1 MKKLIIAVL
10 LIFFTGFVVRLAT
23 AQSERNPQ
31 SYVEN
36 LVRSF
41 VVAEGRD
48 VRFDTLS
55 IALNGNVTAKSIS
68 VYDKEGEWLTITNFA
83 LDWSPLSLLGST
95 VEINRFSVDAID
107 IKRLPKSEQSAGEET
122 STTPK
127 PFVLKQFDLKK
138 ISLGEPLA
146 GQAMTLTA
154 SGNAAT
160 TLDPVVIAVDV
171 SARRIDAIK
180 GALDAKIAYSPVEDT
195 LKLDV
200 ALEEAANGAL
210 TSLLTIEGAPRIAL
224 AIKGDGKLDQW
235 AGDLGLTL
243 DEDKILAGA
252 MTILRDGKGRRIKA
266 DLEGDLT
273 RLLPTSTHAVI
284 GEKST
289 LSGEIGLL
297 DDGTIELYKTEMH
310 SRVAALSATGLIDP
324 KGDRN
329 DLRWVALLRP
339 DAASG
344 VNFTLSSGEAVT
356 LGAADLKGALRGALA
371 APGFNLEGAM
381 AAFSYADLRLEGM
394 TLQGSSSARGSDND
408 LSLTLSGT
416 VASGLSQQWPKPF
429 TGPFQGSV
437 RGRYGAGNPFDLNA
451 ARLDFQEA
459 FASLTG
465 TLVPAT
471 GIIDLVLDAKI
482 DDLMRAQEDFAKF
495 FPDKTA
501 LKGRIKRA
509 ANHDTITLEGIELDN
524 PAIATRL
531 SGTYSA
537 RELALQTSGVL
548 KDINRLHEKAAG
560 TLTLDARLS
569 GNPATPTIEAQISG
583 EAIELSGNRLDN
595 LNGTLSG
602 VLSEK
607 APDIDVDIKAHYRDA
622 PLLASARVQ
631 TTPEGKR
638 RIEDIILQ
646 ALGADITGALELTDK
661 NLPVGRIQFDI
672 TSLST
677 LGELALLNLG
687 GALKG
692 EISILEKSGALSASI
707 LADGRDIE
715 TQAIAASTVKIDAG
729 LEGIGAVMKP
739 SGNLDA
745 RDVVVAG
752 NHLGQ
757 IKADIVPEDGGYTLH
772 LASNGKDIAL
782 TSKAHLKTDK
792 TRTQVRLQQM
802 RGKARSIPF
811 DLVQPAEILIDAEK
825 SVLSETRLAVG
836 GGQITAKGVLSPDA
850 DMELTAT
857 ILPLS
862 IADTLDGALDVAG
875 ILNAQARFT
884 TKNSAPRIAYDAT
897 ITEFSTA
904 ASRDAGLPS
913 LTITS
918 TGDTQNNILS
928 LKSSISGPQDVAFTI
943 IGTVGLGTGNP
954 LDLAIQG
961 AAPLSL
967 LADQA
972 ARQGVRL
979 EGGAQIDLK
988 VRGTASAPDIA
999 GTFNLINAKAGDV
1012 DGKLIVENLNAT
1024 ATLAEQRIRVTA
1036 LNGTIGKD
1044 GILQGRGIL
1053 ELNEALQADFNLQI
1067 KNGTYTDDTLVV
1079 ATFNA
1084 DLLLQGALRGGATLS
1099 GSIDLQKTLITLKT
1113 LPASAIK
1120 VGNVVHIR
1128 PPIPVAKQQARLS
1141 GKSSQQQNAD
1151 GGLLLDLKIANTRP
1165 ILVRGRGIDADFG
1178 GKLRLSGPSTLPI
1191 ATGEFTLLRGTIEI
1205 IGQKLTFDRGAFT
1218 FAGSL
1223 TPRIDIAASSSVS
1236 GTTVTLGLVGPAETP
1251 EVVISS
1257 SPEIP
1262 DEEALALL
1270 IFSRQA
1276 TDLSPLQ
1283 LARLADTLLTLSGG
1297 RRTSVFESFRRGL
1310 GVDRLDVTTDKAGN
1324 STIGVGRYINQRTYF
1339 GVEQGIE
1346 SGKTRATIN
1355 LDITRKLKLQG
1366 SVDSDGET
1374 KAGAIFQH
1382 EY

>member
-1 MKKLIIAVL
+1 MKKLIIAIL
-10 LIFFTGFVVRLAT
+10 LIFFTGFVVRFAT

-48 VRFDTLS
+48 VRFDALS
-55 IALNGNVTAKSIS
+55 IALNGNVTAKGIS
-68 VYDKEGEWLTITNFA
+68 VYDKEGEWLKITNFA

-95 VEINRFSVDAID
+95 VEINRFSVDTID
-107 IKRLPKSEQSAGEET
+107 IKRLPKSEQSAGEE
-122 STTPK
+122 SGATPK

-160 TLDPVVIAVDV
+160 TLNPVVIAVDV
-171 SARRIDAIK
+171 SARRIDATK

-210 TSLLTIEGAPRIAL
+210 SSLLKIAGAPKIAL
-224 AIKGDGKLDQW
+224 AIKGDGKLDRW

-252 MTILRDGKGRRIKA
+252 MTISRDGKGRRIKV

-273 RLLPTSTHAVI
+273 RLLPASAHAII
-284 GEKST
+284 GGKSA
-289 LSGEIGLL
+289 LNGEIGLL
-297 DDGTIELYKTEMH
+297 DDGTIELYKTEVR

-324 KGDRN
+324 KGNRN

-344 VNFTLSSGEAVT
+344 LNFTLSSGKAIAI
-356 LGAADLKGALRGALA
+356 GAADLKGALRGALA
-371 APGFNLEGAM
+371 TPAFNLEGTM
-381 AAFSYADLRLEGM
+381 ATFGYADLRLEGM
-394 TLQGSSSARGSDND
+394 TLQGSSAARSSDNA

-437 RGRYGAGNPFDLNA
+437 HGRYGAGQPFDLSA

-471 GIIDLVLDAKI
+471 GAIDLVLDAKI
-482 DDLMRAQEDFAKF
+482 DDLMRAQENFAKF

-524 PAIATRL
+524 PAITTRL

-537 RELALQTSGVL
+537 RALALQTSGIL
-548 KDINRLHEKAAG
+548 KDINRLHQKAAG
-560 TLTLDARLS
+560 TLTVDARLS
-569 GNPATPTIEAQISG
+569 GDPAAPTIKARIGG
-583 EAIELSGNRLDN
+583 EAIELSGNRLDD
-595 LNGTLSG
+595 LKGTLSG

-607 APDIDVDIKAHYRDA
+607 APDIDLDIKARYRDA
-622 PLLASARVQ
+622 PLQASAQVK

-638 RIEDIILQ
+638 LIEDITLQ

-661 NLPVGRIQFDI
+661 NLPVGHIRFDI
-672 TSLST
+672 ASLST
-677 LGELALLNLG
+677 LGELALSNLR

-692 EISILEKSGALSASI
+692 EISLLEQSGALSASI

-715 TQAIAASTVKIDAG
+715 AQAIITSSVKIDAS
-729 LEGIGAVMKP
+729 LEGIGDVIKP

-757 IKADIVPEDGGYTLH
+757 IKADITPEDGGYTLD
-772 LASNGKDIAL
+772 LASNGKDIVL

-792 TRTQVRLQQM
+792 TRTHVRLQQM

-811 DLVQPAEILIDAEK
+811 DLVQPAEILIEAGTTTLAQTL
-825 SVLSETRLAVG
+825 VAVG
-836 GGQITAKGVLSPDA
+836 GGRITAKGVLSPDA
-850 DMELTAT
+850 DVELTAT
-857 ILPLS
+857 SLPLS

-875 ILNAQARFT
+875 TLNAQARFT
-884 TKNSAPRIAYDAT
+884 TKNSASRIAYDVT
-897 ITEFSTA
+897 ITGFSTA
-904 ASRDAGLPS
+904 ASRGAGVPA

-918 TGDTQNNILS
+918 TGDTQNNTLS
-928 LKSSISGPQDVAFTI
+928 LKSAITGPQDVAFTI

-954 LDLAIQG
+954 LDLAVQG

-979 EGGAQIDLK
+979 EGGTQVDLK

-999 GTFNLINAKAGDV
+999 GTFSLINAKAGDT

-1024 ATLAEQRIRVTA
+1024 AILAEQRIRITA

-1044 GILQGRGIL
+1044 GTLQGRGIL
-1053 ELNEALQADFNLQI
+1053 ELNEALQTDFNVQI
-1067 KNGTYTDDTLVV
+1067 ENGTYSDDTLVV

-1084 DLLLQGALRGGATLS
+1084 DLRLQGALRGAATLS
-1099 GSIDLQKTLITLKT
+1099 GNIDLLKTLITLKA

-1120 VGNVVHIR
+1120 VGNVVHLR
-1128 PPIPVAKQQARLS
+1128 PPVPVARQQARLS
-1141 GKSSQQQNAD
+1141 GRSSQQQNAD

-1165 ILVRGRGIDADFG
+1165 ILVRGRGINADFG
-1178 GKLRLSGPSTLPI
+1178 GKLRLSGPSAAPI
-1191 ATGEFTLLRGTIEI
+1191 ATGEFTLLRGTIDI
-1205 IGQKLTFDRGAFT
+1205 IGQTLTFDRGAFT

-1251 EVVISS
+1251 QVVISS

-1276 TDLSPLQ
+1276 SDLSPLQ
-1283 LARLADTLLTLSGG
+1283 LARLADALLTLSGG

-1310 GVDRLDVTTDKAGN
+1310 GVDRLDVTTDEAGN
-1324 STIGVGRYINQRTYF
+1324 SAIGVGRYINQRTYF

-1366 SVDSDGET
+1366 SVDSEGET
-1374 KAGAIFQH
+1374 KASVIFQH